1 MCIDEN
7 RSLFPQDIQ
16 GVKLLHVPPQNS
28 ALNINDTCVYICS
41 PFLKRGL
48 YRVYNI
54 KYMQNRKQILKFK
67 CHMVKRGTKEM
78 VPAMGPKFS
87 VNNMIYAS

>member
-1 MCIDEN
+1 MCIDEK

-54 KYMQNRKQILKFK
+54 KYMPNRKQILKFK
-67 CHMVKRGTKEM
+67 SHMVKRGTKEM
-78 VPAMGPKFS
+78 VPGNGTQIFCQY
-87 VNNMIYAS
+87 MIYAS